1 MREAGYCYLMTERET
16 AGDGATE
23 VAGRAP
29 ERPRHRMVDR
39 VAAIMELVARSG
51 SGLTLTAVAKALD
64 APISSTQ
71 GLLNGLV
78 AVGYLDE
85 RNRIYTLGTAP
96 YLLNVIAGRPP
107 VTSVTHNQLAALH
120 AQTGLTTTLATEVER
135 SLRAA
140 DGSWTLDHFRA
151 LATDVGDDLFY
162 VDFVSAD
169 PHYAYLAEN
178 KLRRSLLR
186 TSSGWLLLADR
197 ERRDVWAY
205 LKSRPRDD
213 AEYVDRFL
221 AALEDL
227 RNTGVCVAPG
237 VAVDGGDGVSVALRE
252 RGRTIA
258 TVGVIGSRSE
268 VFARKD
274 ELASTYLKHAT
285 AWGLR

>member
-1 MREAGYCYLMTERET
+1 MTEGDAPHALDGPPERET
-16 AGDGATE
+16 
-23 VAGRAP
+23 VP
-29 ERPRHRMVDR
+29 QRPRHRMVDR

-51 SGLTLTAVAKALD
+51 TGMTLTEVAKALD

-85 RNRIYTLGTAP
+85 RARIYTLGTAP

-107 VTSVTHNQLAALH
+107 VTSVSREQLIALH
-120 AQTGLTTTLATEVER
+120 DETGLTATL
-135 SLRAA
+135 S
-140 DGSWTLDHFRA
+140 
-151 LATDVGDDLFY
+151 TDVGDDLFY
-162 VDFVSAD
+162 VDYVSSD

-178 KLRRSLLR
+178 RLRRSLLR

-197 ERRDVWAY
+197 EQRDVWAY
-205 LKSRPRDD
+205 LNSRP
-213 AEYVDRFL
+213 AEDSESIDRFL
-221 AALEDL
+221 NALGEL
-227 RNTGVCVAPG
+227 RDTGVCTAPG

-258 TVGVIGSRSE
+258 AVSVIGSRE
-268 VFARKD
+268 EIWPRRRD
-274 ELASTYLKHAT
+274 LAAACLEHAT

>member
-1 MREAGYCYLMTERET
+1 MTESET
-16 AGDGATE
+16 AGKAAARST
-23 VAGRAP
+23 GRP
-29 ERPRHRMVDR
+29 TERPRHRMVDR
-39 VAAIMELVARSG
+39 VAAIMELIARSG

-78 AVGYLDE
+78 DVGYLYE
-85 RNRIYTLGTAP
+85 RERVYTLGTAP

-107 VTSVTHNQLAALH
+107 VTSVSHEQLTALH
-120 AQTGLTTTLATEVER
+120 SQTGLTTTL
-135 SLRAA
+135 S
-140 DGSWTLDHFRA
+140 
-151 LATDVGDDLFY
+151 TDVGDDLFY
-162 VDFVSAD
+162 VDFVSSD

-205 LKSRPRDD
+205 LNSRPREDD
-213 AEYVDRFL
+213 RYIDRFL
-221 AALEDL
+221 TALDELTD
-227 RNTGVCVAPG
+227 TGVCLAPG

-252 RGRTIA
+252 RGRTVA
-258 TVGVIGSRSE
+258 TVGVIGARE
-268 VFARKD
+268 EILARKD
-274 ELASTYLKHAT
+274 ELAGVCLEHAS

>member
-1 MREAGYCYLMTERET
+1 MRTGGYCYLMTER
-16 AGDGATE
+16 DMPN
-23 VAGRAP
+23 AGRAGSRERAA

-39 VAAIMELVARSG
+39 VAAIMELIARSG

-64 APISSTQ
+64 APVSSTQ

-85 RNRIYTLGTAP
+85 RNRVYTLGTAP

-107 VTSVTHNQLAALH
+107 VTSVSHEQLEALH
-120 AQTGLTTTLATEVER
+120 SQTGLTTTL
-135 SLRAA
+135 S
-140 DGSWTLDHFRA
+140 
-151 LATDVGDDLFY
+151 TDVGDDLFY
-162 VDFVSAD
+162 VDFVSSD

-205 LKSRPRDD
+205 LNSRPRED

-221 AALEDL
+221 AALDDL
-227 RNTGVCVAPG
+227 IDTGVCLAPG

-258 TVGVIGSRSE
+258 TVGVIGSRAE
-268 VFARKD
+268 IVTRRD
-274 ELASTYLKHAT
+274 ELAAACLDHAT
-285 AWGLR
+285 SWGLR

>member
-1 MREAGYCYLMTERET
+1 MSTNRQPALQKAGYCYFMTESEMSGEGPT
-16 AGDGATE
+16 GTS
-23 VAGRAP
+23 GRAT

-39 VAAIMELVARSG
+39 VAAIMELIARSG
-51 SGLTLTAVAKALD
+51 SGMTLTAVAKTLE

-85 RNRIYTLGTAP
+85 RNRVYTLGTAP

-107 VTSVTHNQLAALH
+107 VTSVSHEQLAALH
-120 AQTGLTTTLATEVER
+120 SQTGLTTTL
-135 SLRAA
+135 S
-140 DGSWTLDHFRA
+140 
-151 LATDVGDDLFY
+151 TDVGDDLFY
-162 VDFVSAD
+162 VDFASSD

-197 ERRDVWAY
+197 EKRDVWAY
-205 LKSRPRDD
+205 LNSRPRGD

-221 AALEDL
+221 AALDDL
-227 RNTGVCVAPG
+227 IDTGVCRAPG

-258 TVGVIGSRSE
+258 TVGVIGSRAE
-268 VFARKD
+268 ILARKD
-274 ELASTYLKHAT
+274 ELAGACLDHAT

>member
-1 MREAGYCYLMTERET
+1 MDRWVAFQDAGYCYLMTESET
-16 AGDGATE
+16 TGGDSASA
-23 VAGRAP
+23 AGRAT

-51 SGLTLTAVAKALD
+51 SGMTLTAVAKALD

-85 RNRIYTLGTAP
+85 RNRVYTLGTAP

-107 VTSVTHNQLAALH
+107 VTSVTHEQLEALH
-120 AQTGLTTTLATEVER
+120 SQTGLTTTL
-135 SLRAA
+135 S
-140 DGSWTLDHFRA
+140 
-151 LATDVGDDLFY
+151 TDVGDDLFY
-162 VDFVSAD
+162 VDFVSSD

-205 LKSRPRDD
+205 LNSRPRED

-221 AALEDL
+221 AALDDL
-227 RNTGVCVAPG
+227 IDTGVCRAPG

-258 TVGVIGSRSE
+258 TVGVIGSRTE
-268 VFARKD
+268 ILARKD
-274 ELASTYLKHAT
+274 ELASACLEHAT
-285 AWGLR
+285 SWGLR

>member
-1 MREAGYCYLMTERET
+1 MTEVDRPDDSL
-16 AGDGATE
+16 DGPAD
-23 VAGRAP
+23 RDSAP
-29 ERPRHRMVDR
+29 QRPRHRMVDR

-51 SGLTLTAVAKALD
+51 SGMTLTEVAKALD

-85 RNRIYTLGTAP
+85 RARTYTLGTAP

-107 VTSVTHNQLAALH
+107 VTSVSHAQLAALH
-120 AQTGLTTTLATEVER
+120 GETGLTTTL
-135 SLRAA
+135 S
-140 DGSWTLDHFRA
+140 
-151 LATDVGDDLFY
+151 TDVGDDLFY
-162 VDFVSAD
+162 VDYVSSD

-178 KLRRSLLR
+178 RLRRSLLR

-197 ERRDVWAY
+197 EQRDVWAY
-205 LKSRPRDD
+205 LKSRPPAD
-213 AEYVDRFL
+213 AEYIDRFL
-221 AALEDL
+221 GALGDL
-227 RNTGVCVAPG
+227 RESGECIAPG

-258 TVGVIGSRSE
+258 TVGVIGSRE
-268 VFARKD
+268 VILARGR
-274 ELASTYLKHAT
+274 ELAAACLEHAT